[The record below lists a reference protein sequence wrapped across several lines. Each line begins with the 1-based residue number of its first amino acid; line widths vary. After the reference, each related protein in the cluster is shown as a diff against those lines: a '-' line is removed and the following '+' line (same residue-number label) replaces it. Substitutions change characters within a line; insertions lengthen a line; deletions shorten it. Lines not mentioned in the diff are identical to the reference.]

1 MGILEPQKPGVIAP
15 PWKPPCNSGKSNDS
29 LDNQRLPCERTN
41 VFNDFIH
48 KLENFS
54 Q

>member
-29 LDNQRLPCERTN
+29 LDIFYNENLLFLSQ
-41 VFNDFIH
+41 H
-48 KLENFS
+48 KVI
-54 Q
+54 